1 MATVLTV
8 SEINDTNLTISTLN
22 NASNSPQVSIV
33 YPTFDATFDSTL
45 NVDMLITSLNGF
57 TTNETVEVL
66 IDSVSKGT
74 FTLTSANPNAIWL
87 SELTGIARTP
97 LKNEVS
103 KTIEFKFN
111 VDKVL
116 QLKLISAKEVDFPV
130 SSVTYSNGISS
141 AMYLLG
147 QTEVQSIDE
156 KSVSAI
162 SNAITNTKTEISGND
177 TNTITITNTYPSDFG
192 FAFPKTY
199 VLDNLIT
206 FKTTLP
212 LGTEIYVKKN
222 GNHIATYVTT
232 SNLKSIWLSTVLG
245 VARELVYTKSNEI
258 YELSFVYNQFVNNKV
273 IMGELSNFTFAKDV
287 DNQIPNALFLM
298 ANAKTLDN
306 VTVIANDTSFVV
318 TYEDNGDNVK
328 SATLDLGNGQSLN
341 LDFVVDTSVTP
352 NKTLVKVNANDSV
365 FNVDIDMIFNT
376 DGISNV
382 IEKYRTFA
390 RRMNEINA
398 STTV

>member
-116 QLKLISAKEVDFPV
+116 QLKLISAKEVDFPA

-222 GNHIATYVTT
+222 GNHVATYVTT

-245 VARELVYTKSNEI
+245 TARELVYTKSNEI

-273 IMGELSNFTFAKDV
+273 IMGELSNFTSAKDV

-352 NKTLVKVNANDSV
+352 NKTLVRVNANDSV
-365 FNVDIDMIFNT
+365 FNVDIDMIFNN

>member
-1 MATVLTV
+1 
-8 SEINDTNLTISTLN
+8 
-22 NASNSPQVSIV
+22 
-33 YPTFDATFDSTL
+33 
-45 NVDMLITSLNGF
+45 MLITSLNGF
-57 TTNETVEVL
+57 TVGETVEVL
-66 IDSVSKGT
+66 VDTVSKGT

-97 LKNEVS
+97 LMNEVS

-116 QLKLISAKEVDFPV
+116 QFKLISAKEVNFPV
-130 SSVTYSNGISS
+130 SSVTYSNGVSS
-141 AMYLLG
+141 EMYLLA

-192 FAFPKTY
+192 CAFPKTY
-199 VLDNLIT
+199 VLDNLLS

-222 GNHIATYVTT
+222 GNHIVTYVTT
-232 SNLKSIWLSTVLG
+232 SNLKSLWLSTVLG
-245 VARELVYTKSNEI
+245 VARELVYTKSSEI

-298 ANAKTLDN
+298 ANARTLDN
-306 VTVIANDTSFVV
+306 VTVIANDTSFIV
-318 TYEDNGDNVK
+318 TYEDNGDNIK

-352 NKTLVKVNANDSV
+352 NKTLVRVNANDSV
-365 FNVDIDMIFNT
+365 FNVDIDMIFTN

-398 STTV
+398 STT